1 MRVILKSDV
10 KKLGEAGALVDVS
23 DGYARNFLFPR
34 DLAVE
39 ATPSKIAS
47 WKEEQ
52 AHKKAKEA
60 KLRAEAEEKAKTLQ
74 GRSVNINAKAGE
86 NGRLFGSITAA
97 QVAEMLEE
105 QHNLKIDKRDIKI
118 EDSIRQP
125 GNYPVTLKLYPNV
138 QAEMT
143 LTVTVKN

>member
-1 MRVILKSDV
+1 MRVILKADV

-23 DGYARNFLFPR
+23 DGYARNFLFTR

-39 ATPSKIAS
+39 ATPSKIAA

-52 AHKKAKEA
+52 AHKQAKEA
-60 KLRAEAEEKAKTLQ
+60 KRRAEAEATAKNIQ
-74 GRSVNINAKAGE
+74 GRSINIEAKAGE

-97 QVAEMLEE
+97 QVAEMLEQ
-105 QHNLKIDKRDIKI
+105 QHNVKLDKRDIKI

-125 GNYPVTLKLYPNV
+125 GNYPVTLKLYPGV
-138 QAEMT
+138 QAVMT
-143 LTVTVKN
+143 LTVAVK